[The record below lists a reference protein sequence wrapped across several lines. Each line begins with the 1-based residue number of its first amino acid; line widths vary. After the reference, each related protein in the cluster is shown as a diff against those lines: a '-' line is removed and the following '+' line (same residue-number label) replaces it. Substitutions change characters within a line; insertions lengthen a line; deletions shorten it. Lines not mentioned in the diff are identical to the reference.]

1 MTKNNGFFYHFDSFD
16 NNNEENNYDDNDNDD
31 DDDDDDINQGDNNMN
46 VVSWDTLPLEVKK
59 QIGEKIYYGALQNK
73 QPYAHLAA
81 LIPEA
86 TPKILS
92 ALAASSN
99 TFLYSTDL
107 DDLQQAFCMLEQSQ
121 KYLNNL
127 VKIVK
132 TQMSIIQKQ

>member
-1 MTKNNGFFYHFDSFD
+1 
-16 NNNEENNYDDNDNDD
+16 
-31 DDDDDDINQGDNNMN
+31 MN

-127 VKIVK
+127 VKTVK